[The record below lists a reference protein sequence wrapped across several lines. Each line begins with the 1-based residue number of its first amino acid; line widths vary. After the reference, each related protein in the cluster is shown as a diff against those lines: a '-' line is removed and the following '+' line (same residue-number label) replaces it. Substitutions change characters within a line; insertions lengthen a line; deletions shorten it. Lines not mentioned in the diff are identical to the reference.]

1 MKKIMLTTVVLLLAI
16 SILIAEQVE
25 RDMVV
30 LEIGTGTWCYYCPG
44 AAMGAEDLIANGCD
58 VAVIEYH
65 NGDPFANSYASSRI
79 NYYGITG
86 FPTAFFDG
94 VLSVVGGSHSSSMYP
109 YYLPRYNTRKAI
121 NSSFTIGITGEHSGL
136 DYDVTVTVNK
146 VAETT
151 STNMVLHLALT
162 ESMIH
167 YNWQGM
173 TELNYVE
180 RLMVPNQYGT
190 PLDFS
195 SDTTNVVNLSF
206 TLNADWV
213 ADNCELV
220 AFVQDTNTKEVLQG
234 SKVSLPNLPTNEYT
248 IEIPLNQDWNWI
260 SFNVHPDDTSLDNV
274 FYSLTSCTPAK
285 IYQVKNQMKSATWYG
300 SWVGNLTEITDGE
313 GYLVNMNEP
322 APDYSLTGIPIDV
335 SNSIFVNEGWNWI
348 GYYPQV
354 PIDITPALASIQENA
369 NQIKNQTQS
378 ATWYGVWVGNLTQME
393 PGVGYKL
400 LMNADDELIYPEEKG
415 IVTTSY
421 NSDNIMN
428 WKVISGTQYN
438 MVVIAKVML
447 NEDVITN
454 GVLGAFDKQGNCRS
468 VGKLEDGFWYLTI
481 VGNTE
486 NEEISFELYD
496 EVTGKIYNSN
506 ETVIF
511 IDNTTIGTPDNP
523 MSITMTGGV
532 NSNLPTAYK
541 LEQNYPNPFNPCTTV
556 SFDLPHNATV
566 NLTVYNIK
574 GQEVMSV
581 EKDITAGY
589 KKTINLDM
597 SKCASGI
604 YFYRLSAKDYTDTK
618 KMILMK

>member
-1 MKKIMLTTVVLLLAI
+1 
-16 SILIAEQVE
+16 
-25 RDMVV
+25 
-30 LEIGTGTWCYYCPG
+30 
-44 AAMGAEDLIANGCD
+44 
-58 VAVIEYH
+58 
-65 NGDPFANSYASSRI
+65 
-79 NYYGITG
+79 
-86 FPTAFFDG
+86 
-94 VLSVVGGSHSSSMYP
+94 
-109 YYLPRYNTRKAI
+109 
-121 NSSFTIGITGEHSGL
+121 
-136 DYDVTVTVNK
+136 
-146 VAETT
+146 
-151 STNMVLHLALT
+151 
-162 ESMIH
+162 
-167 YNWQGM
+167 
-173 TELNYVE
+173 
-180 RLMVPNQYGT
+180 
-190 PLDFS
+190 
-195 SDTTNVVNLSF
+195 
-206 TLNADWV
+206 
-213 ADNCELV
+213 
-220 AFVQDTNTKEVLQG
+220 
-234 SKVSLPNLPTNEYT
+234 
-248 IEIPLNQDWNWI
+248 
-260 SFNVHPDDTSLDNV
+260 
-274 FYSLTSCTPAK
+274 
-285 IYQVKNQMKSATWYG
+285 
-300 SWVGNLTEITDGE
+300 
-313 GYLVNMNEP
+313 
-322 APDYSLTGIPIDV
+322 
-335 SNSIFVNEGWNWI
+335 
-348 GYYPQV
+348 
-354 PIDITPALASIQENA
+354 
-369 NQIKNQTQS
+369 
-378 ATWYGVWVGNLTQME
+378 
-393 PGVGYKL
+393 
-400 LMNADDELIYPEEKG
+400 
-415 IVTTSY
+415 
-421 NSDNIMN
+421 
-428 WKVISGTQYN
+428 